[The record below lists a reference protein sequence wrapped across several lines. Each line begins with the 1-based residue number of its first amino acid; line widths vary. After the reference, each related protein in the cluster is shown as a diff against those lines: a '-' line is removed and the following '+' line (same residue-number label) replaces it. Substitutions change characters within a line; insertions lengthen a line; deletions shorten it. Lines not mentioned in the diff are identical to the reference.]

1 MSAIPAGQQEDGG
14 AAEWAGALGSASRS
28 GVCTMAEIRETLPQR
43 DAKQDLSLK
52 SCPLTSR
59 SVWSHTGVLIFTH
72 THMQYTELNNYVEKL
87 K

>member
-1 MSAIPAGQQEDGG
+1 MSAIPARQQEDGG
-14 AAEWAGALGSASRS
+14 AAVRAGAPGSASRP
-28 GVCTMAEIRETLPQR
+28 GVCTTAEVRETLPQR
-43 DAKQDLSLK
+43 DVKRESSSE

-59 SVWSHTGVLIFTH
+59 GVRSHIGVLIFTH